1 MLEYKLFLFVIK
13 AELMSISVT
22 TPSTELSNSCVSVT
36 RGRHVEIYL
45 DHNATT
51 PVLPCAAQAV
61 MHHMQTCFGNPS
73 SSHSTGIKAKV
84 ELEATRQLARH
95 VIGASSGQIVFT
107 SGATEGIQTSIVS
120 ALADAKRRG
129 LGGPETLLLY
139 GATEHKAVPE
149 SLKHWNVVLQ
159 LNATVQAI
167 PVNQHGILDFAA
179 LELLLPRA
187 AMVCTMAANN
197 ETGVKQDLLALEQLI
212 RRVNKEVRWMVDCV
226 QALGKMSLDIANTS
240 IDYAPFSGHKLYAPK
255 GIGFLYVRQ
264 GAPYQPFI
272 AGGGQEGGLRSG
284 TENLP
289 GIAALHAIFSELMKT
304 TDSEFKSEA
313 TLWRYRKQ
321 LLVALRELYPNL
333 VLNSNEPY
341 IVPTTINFA
350 VPGFYSKDIMDLFDA
365 AGIRVSSGS
374 ACSSKVPTSFVL
386 DAMGLDAWR
395 SQGAIRMS
403 FGPATTQLQIDQACD
418 ALRRLAPVVR
428 QCCLVLSDVLST
440 DTNQCCGVTQLKH
453 EDMCSYLL
461 VCEHSRQAV
470 IIDPVAPLANR
481 LANLVQGQGLALLA
495 VLDTHQH
502 QDHQSARADL
512 LALLKPDAT
521 VEDELGWPL
530 GKAAIICGQY
540 TLQYLATPG
549 HSRDSRSILLTRENE
564 LLGVFVGDFL
574 LPGGCGRLD
583 LADADVGAFVGSLV
597 ALKQHIADDTILLS
611 SHDYAQRFFTTWK
624 IACSEQPVLAQL
636 LAAQLPTQTWLD
648 DLNKQ
653 SVQLTQS
660 AQYQCGIVEVN
671 LSDAKAIVE
680 SQQLEAFLAKHP
692 DCLVVDVRE
701 GYEQSAGQLSVY
713 IPTTTKVVHVPLS
726 RLCWSL
732 MKQELVPFQRLL
744 LVCRSGNRSLL
755 AAKILNR
762 AGFAEVYNLKGGIAL
777 LC

>member
-1 MLEYKLFLFVIK
+1 MNTTVTEPS
-13 AELMSISVT
+13 AELDPVCSPAMA
-22 TPSTELSNSCVSVT
+22 
-36 RGRHVEIYL
+36 GRHMEIYL

-84 ELEATRQLARH
+84 ELEATRQLARQ

-120 ALADAKRRG
+120 ALSDAKRRG

-149 SLKHWNVVLQ
+149 SLKHWNAVLQ
-159 LNATVQAI
+159 LNATVMAI
-167 PVNQHGILDFAA
+167 PVDQHGILDLVA
-179 LELLLPRA
+179 LAELLPRA
-187 AMVCTMAANN
+187 AMICTMAANN
-197 ETGVKQDLLALEQLI
+197 ETGVKQDLFVLEQLI
-212 RRVNKEVRWMVDCV
+212 RRVNNDVHWMVDCV

-264 GAPYQPFI
+264 SAPYQPFI

-289 GIAALHAIFSELMKT
+289 GIAALHAIFSELLKPEN
-304 TDSEFKSEA
+304 SVFQSEA
-313 TLWRYRKQ
+313 TLWDYRRQ
-321 LLVALRELYPNL
+321 LLRSLRELYPDL
-333 VLNSNEPY
+333 VLNSDEPY

-374 ACSSKVPTSFVL
+374 ACSSKIPSSFVL
-386 DAMGLDAWR
+386 DAMGLAPWR

-403 FGPATTQLQIDQACD
+403 FGPATTQMQIDKACA
-418 ALRRLAPVVR
+418 ALHRLTPVVR

-440 DTNQCCGVTQLKH
+440 DTGQCCGVTQLKH

-461 VCEHSRQAV
+461 VCEHGRQAV

-481 LANLVQGQGLALLA
+481 LANLVQGQGLELLA

-512 LALLKPDAT
+512 LALLKPDAQPCNN
-521 VEDELGWPL
+521 LGWPN
-530 GKAAIICGQY
+530 GAAFLECGHFK
-540 TLQYLATPG
+540 LEKLATPG
-549 HSRDSRSILLTRENE
+549 HSSDSHSLLLRREHQ
-564 LLGVFVGDFL
+564 LLGVFVGDLL

-583 LADADVGAFVGSLV
+583 LPDADATAFVSSLASLCKV
-597 ALKQHIADDTILLS
+597 IANDTLLLS
-611 SHDYAQRFFTTWK
+611 SHDYAQRFFTNWQ
-624 IACSEQPVLAQL
+624 IACEEQPLLAQL
-636 LAAQLPTQTWLD
+636 VATQLPTDRWLD
-648 DLNKQ
+648 QVNQQ
-653 SVQLTQS
+653 SRQLAAA
-660 AQYQCGIVEVN
+660 AQYQCGIVEVS

-680 SQQLEAFLAKHP
+680 CQQLESFLAENT

-701 GYEQSAGQLSVY
+701 GYEQSAGLLTPY
-713 IPTTTKVVHVPLS
+713 IPASTKVVHVPLS
-726 RLCWSL
+726 RICWAL
-732 MKQELVPFQRLL
+732 MQQELQPSQQLL